1 MKIIKFYASIC
12 IIVLLFSGC
21 TKRNF
26 YPDPDDS
33 GLSILSSHGFN
44 IASLYINNVPYINPY
59 KRGILGGVVNSAPS
73 VHKILTG
80 STFDTL
86 SLSWFISKNDNST
99 RYNSPYHNI
108 SLLIPVSKSF
118 SINDFIALSGKRL
131 PANANGIL
139 VNSFYNTSNPGT
151 SNLYFVKI
159 SLDTSAL
166 YFSGLFD
173 GKIGDSIVIS
183 KGRFD
188 FKIDKN
194 AINF

>member
-1 MKIIKFYASIC
+1 M
-12 IIVLLFSGC
+12 
-21 TKRNF
+21 
-26 YPDPDDS
+26 P
-33 GLSILSSHGFN
+33 
-44 IASLYINNVPYINPY
+44 
-59 KRGILGGVVNSAPS
+59 
-73 VHKILTG
+73 
-80 STFDTL
+80 DTL
-86 SLSWFISKNDNST
+86 SKNDNST
-99 RYNSPYHNI
+99 GYNSPYHNI